1 MNQQQ
6 YRLLCMDIDG
16 TLLNSAHKLPPAN
29 REAVQSA
36 AKNGVTIC
44 LMSARPPRAVF
55 PIRDALGVDG
65 PLVCCG
71 GGLILSGKKRMAD
84 SRLTRACAQAVLH
97 ETQARHIHLSVYRD
111 LEWLIAAE
119 DEWSRAEAAITGI
132 QPTVAPLETLFSSGN
147 ANAGAHKLLCMG
159 EKNKIDELIPVL
171 EAKHLPMTL
180 VRSKDEYLEVIPA
193 GAGKDTAMHV
203 LCDSLHISPDEV
215 IALGDHDIDAP
226 LLRAAG
232 LGIAVGNASPIARA
246 AADEVTASCDED
258 GVAHAI
264 YRHIGGGA
272 GMKYRLLALDLDG
285 TLLNSCKEVT
295 PAVKQALEWAKNR
308 GVRVV
313 LSTGRIVGEAAEFA
327 RELPCDDL
335 MVTAGGTA
343 IATASDERIL
353 QSWDMPCEI
362 GAKVVEAVQSRPVR
376 VMIYVGSKIYINEY
390 SNRDFVANYRVEG
403 FHANKIVVEDIAG
416 EIRRNHLNVTKVY
429 ALGEREV
436 LEQALAE
443 IRPLPGITI
452 TSSGSDNFEI
462 LPAGADKG
470 RALTR
475 LGEMLGVTPA
485 EMVAIGDSDN
495 DAEMLHAVGMPVAM
509 GNADAALK
517 DLAKYITADCDHDG
531 VAQAVY
537 HLFK

>member
-1 MNQQQ
+1 
-6 YRLLCMDIDG
+6 MDIDG

-343 IATASDERIL
+343 ITTASDERIL